1 MNPEFS
7 FSESYYC
14 DGSDTATELST
25 KTTYH
30 VPFVLSMSIE
40 TKSTSSG
47 TIFRHI
53 EDSSSITIVWRDSKL
68 EFQLMNNNLECCN
81 NGISEGVNMHVTD
94 MLSENIMYDVSLIFD
109 GTKCGFHINGKLVG
123 SEMDCSNG
131 FEIIKSL
138 PLLCSSTG
146 LSFGAIRN
154 KRNIGWNGSVFNFK
168 FQELK
173 SKKVSIYKN
182 FHYIYL

>member
-1 MNPEFS
+1 
-7 FSESYYC
+7 
-14 DGSDTATELST
+14 
-25 KTTYH
+25 
-30 VPFVLSMSIE
+30 MSIE

-109 GTKCGFHINGKLVG
+109 GTKCGFHMNGKIVG

-131 FEIIKSL
+131 FESISTT
-138 PLLCSSTG
+138 PQLCSSSSDSAVT
-146 LSFGAIRN
+146 RK
-154 KRNIGWNGSVFNFK
+154 KRSVGWNGTVMNVK
-168 FQELK
+168 FQE
-173 SKKVSIYKN
+173 SKCK
-182 FHYIYL
+182 